1 MVASFLWMHQVYP
14 DFLTALRHSAFN
26 VVSIATTTGL
36 TTQNYD
42 LWPSFAPVLMMF
54 LACFVCA
61 AGSTG
66 GGIKMIRAQ
75 LLIKHYFS
83 EMHRL
88 VHPKSP
94 MVVKLNGAVYEP
106 AVLDSILA
114 YMFLYGISII
124 VCTLLMLVSGCDVV
138 TALSAVVASI
148 NNMGPGLNLVGPA
161 TTFAVLTDFQTWICT
176 LAMLLGRLELFTMVV
191 IFTRTFWRT

>member
-1 MVASFLWMHQVYP
+1 
-14 DFLTALRHSAFN
+14 
-26 VVSIATTTGL
+26 
-36 TTQNYD
+36 
-42 LWPSFAPVLMMF
+42 
-54 LACFVCA
+54 
-61 AGSTG
+61 
-66 GGIKMIRAQ
+66 
-75 LLIKHYFS
+75 
-83 EMHRL
+83 
-88 VHPKSP
+88 

-114 YMFLYGISII
+114 FMFLYGISII
-124 VCTLLMLVSGCDVV
+124 VCTLLMLLSGCELV